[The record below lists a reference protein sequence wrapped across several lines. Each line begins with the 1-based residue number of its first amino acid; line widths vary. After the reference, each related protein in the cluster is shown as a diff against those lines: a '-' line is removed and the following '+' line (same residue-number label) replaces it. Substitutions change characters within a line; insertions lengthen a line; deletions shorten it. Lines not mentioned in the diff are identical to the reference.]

1 LNVIAFLVASV
12 EMTTV
17 MLALRQ
23 GPSLLRSSLLSLPV
37 GLLAG
42 YAGSLAWGMPGAMA
56 GAVLGNFVAI
66 SVVFASASRV
76 LALPVRALQDW
87 HIIGSIGGAAIAA
100 GVAAYATL
108 LLIPSTLGHALA
120 ILVSGAVF
128 CCAYLPGLVG
138 LGHWDLVVRTL
149 TLPPDFPS
157 KFGRRPRK
165 IAG

>member
-17 MLALRQ
+17 MLALR
-23 GPSLLRSSLLSLPV
+23 PSLLRSSLISLPV
-37 GLLAG
+37 GLVAG
-42 YAGSLAWGMPGAMA
+42 YAGSLPWGMPGAMA
-56 GAVLGNFVAI
+56 GAVLGNVVAI
-66 SVVFASASRV
+66 CVVFASASRV

-87 HIIGSIGGAAIAA
+87 RTIGSIGGAAIAA

-108 LLIPSTLGHALA
+108 LLIPPTLGHALA

-149 TLPPDFPS
+149 ALPPDFPT